1 MFALVGLSMCKVPAV
16 LVDQSQCAIT
26 IAAWNAHRALGIK
39 CNATR
44 RCGTNAMGQSKSPEI
59 SEYSQSFVSMCCTAV
74 DELEQLLK
82 GAKSNSSQP
91 K

>member
-1 MFALVGLSMCKVPAV
+1 MFALVGLSMCKVPTV
-16 LVDQSQCAIT
+16 LVEQSQCTVT
-26 IAAWNAHRALGIK
+26 IAPWNAHGALGMK

-44 RCGTNAMGQSKSPEI
+44 RCGTNAKGQGKSPEI
-59 SEYSQSFVSMCCTAV
+59 SEDSRSFVSTCCTAV